1 VRADPRLGHRLP
13 CSEEDITPINYVVLG
28 EADQAIAA
36 TQRLLARGILV
47 NPVCFPVV
55 PMGYAG
61 LRITVSRSHT
71 LEDIRTLVGALG
83 EVVEEVC
90 APTASRRVA

>member
-1 VRADPRLGHRLP
+1 MRADP
-13 CSEEDITPINYVVLG
+13 
-28 EADQAIAA
+28 
-36 TQRLLARGILV
+36 RGILV

-71 LEDIRTLVGALG
+71 LEDLRTLVGALG
-83 EVVEEVC
+83 EVVVEEVC